1 MDRGAWQATVPGV
14 TRESENN
21 LSTKPQLLLCLLFR
35 AFSSL
40 TLKVIIARY
49 VFIAILNL
57 AFQLIFY
64 FFFVPFLSVFPF
76 VV

>member
-1 MDRGAWQATVPGV
+1 MDHCLKVISLDKETDGRWGQTGQRTGA
-14 TRESENN
+14 
-21 LSTKPQLLLCLLFR
+21 
-35 AFSSL
+35 SL

-57 AFQLIFY
+57 AFQLVLY